1 MYINTLKQSKT
12 PLNDLFFSEFN
23 TNLLQRAV
31 RQHFK
36 NKTGIA
42 IDYQDI
48 NDLFVIMR
56 TVFINNAGD
65 HYENI
70 EAQVKMMNIQ
80 VINAAYSQIQT
91 GMSQYISYNK
101 ELDALTTPLAKP
113 ISTSTTGTKIDD
125 AKDNIGIK
133 F

>member
-1 MYINTLKQSKT
+1 
-12 PLNDLFFSEFN
+12 
-23 TNLLQRAV
+23 
-31 RQHFK
+31 
-36 NKTGIA
+36 
-42 IDYQDI
+42 
-48 NDLFVIMR
+48 LFVIMR

-113 ISTSTTGTKIDD
+113 MSTSTTGTKIDD